1 MIIIVFGVSGS
12 GKTTIGK
19 LLAEQLRLPFYDAD
33 DFHPEANVKKMS
45 DGFPLDDVDRAP
57 WLLALAKYIAEW
69 SQGKGA
75 VLACSALKE
84 SYRTLLSSQYRKDI
98 IWVYLSGSKAV
109 IKKRM
114 ETRADHFMPSKL
126 LDSQFEAL
134 EVPTYGIHVDISKD
148 KTTIV
153 ETVLSKL

>member
-19 LLAEQLRLPFYDAD
+19 LLAQQLNLPFYDAD

-45 DGFPLDDVDRAP
+45 DGFPLNDTDRQP
-57 WLLALAKYIAEW
+57 WLLALAKHIAEW
-69 SQGKGA
+69 SKNKGA

-109 IKKRM
+109 IKNRM

-148 KTTIV
+148 KISIV
-153 ETVLSKL
+153 EIILSKL